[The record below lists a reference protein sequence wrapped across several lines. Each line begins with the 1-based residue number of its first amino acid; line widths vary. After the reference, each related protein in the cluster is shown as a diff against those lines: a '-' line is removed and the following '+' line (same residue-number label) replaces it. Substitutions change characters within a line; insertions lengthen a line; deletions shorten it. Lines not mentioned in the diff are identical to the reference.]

1 MGTTKEW
8 CRGGIQGYFKSFQE
22 FWLTPW
28 EGMVDFITGKTC
40 RLSFH
45 LYLKM
50 DVIRFH
56 LMY

>member
-1 MGTTKEW
+1 MGSTKEW

-22 FWLTPW
+22 FWHAPW
-28 EGMVDFITGKTC
+28 EGLVDFITGKTC

-45 LYLKM
+45 RYLKM

-56 LMY
+56 LIY